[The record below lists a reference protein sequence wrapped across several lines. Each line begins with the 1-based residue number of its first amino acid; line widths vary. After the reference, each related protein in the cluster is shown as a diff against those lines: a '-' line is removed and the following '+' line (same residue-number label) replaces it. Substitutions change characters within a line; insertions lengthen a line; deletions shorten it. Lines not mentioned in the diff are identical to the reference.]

1 MTPKPVGYF
10 FAPLLVF
17 GSAIAFGQAAY
28 TPEKSQSDVTWIAWG
43 IGIIVIAAV
52 GFFLFKSSKNKV
64 LTLRALA
71 NRQHSSQS
79 RRVFHRYK
87 VTRAEACLFPIAG
100 TIALTLREG
109 FTSDFCNV
117 LPGM

>member
-10 FAPLLVF
+10 LAPLLAF
-17 GSAIAFGQAAY
+17 GSAIAFGQEAY

-43 IGIIVIAAV
+43 IGIIVIATV
-52 GFFLFKSSKNKV
+52 GFFLFKSFKNKSGE
-64 LTLRALA
+64 A
-71 NRQHSSQS
+71 
-79 RRVFHRYK
+79 RRVSEPPAQQPKPASFHRHK

-100 TIALTLREG
+100 MIAPTLREG

>member
-17 GSAIAFGQAAY
+17 GPAIAFGQEAY

-52 GFFLFKSSKNKV
+52 GFFLFKSFKNKSGEAPRV
-64 LTLRALA
+64 SEPPDAAAKAGEFSIDTR
-71 NRQHSSQS
+71 SSA
-79 RRVFHRYK
+79 RKRVYF
-87 VTRAEACLFPIAG
+87 L
-100 TIALTLREG
+100 
-109 FTSDFCNV
+109 S
-117 LPGM
+117 PG